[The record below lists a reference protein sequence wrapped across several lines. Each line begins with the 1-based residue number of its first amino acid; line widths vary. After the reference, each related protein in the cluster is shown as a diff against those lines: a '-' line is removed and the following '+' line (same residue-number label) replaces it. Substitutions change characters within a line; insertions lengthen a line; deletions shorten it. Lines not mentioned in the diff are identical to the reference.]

1 MRVAYILE
9 QCWHRVPGGTGMSAV
24 EIGRELAALD
34 GVDMIGVAGRHAHP
48 PTEGFAPP
56 MPVATLPFGRPWL
69 YESWLRLKWP
79 KVESVVDGA
88 DLVHATSIIP
98 PATRLP
104 VVTTIHD
111 LAFLHHP
118 EFFTKRGNKV
128 FRRSLNVVRD
138 TSSMILC
145 SSQSTLKDCIDVG
158 IEQTRLR
165 HVPLGVTTHDVTE
178 PARDRVRMAYSL
190 PNEFIL
196 FVGTLEPRKNLKRLI
211 EAVASLPGS
220 PPLVVAGIE
229 GWGDA
234 GVTTNHDVRF
244 LGFIPSSDLPV
255 LYNLCSAFAF
265 PSVLEG
271 FGLPVLEAMAHGA
284 PVVTSRGTSTEEVAG
299 GAAILVDPLNVES
312 IADGIT
318 QALSS
323 ADALR
328 QRGLERVKQCTWSH
342 AAHLTVQAYRDVI
355 GGAA

>member
-9 QCWHRVPGGTGMSAV
+9 QCWHRVPGGTGISAV
-24 EIGRELAALD
+24 EIGRELAAID
-34 GVDMIGVAGRHAHP
+34 DIEMIGVAGRHKHP

-56 MPVATLPFGRPWL
+56 MPVAFLPFGRPWL

-111 LAFLHHP
+111 LAFLHYP
-118 EFFTKRGNKV
+118 EFFTERGNKV
-128 FRRSLNVVRD
+128 FRRSLAVVRD

-145 SSQSTLKDCIDVG
+145 SSEATLNDCVAEG
-158 IEQTRLR
+158 IERDRLR
-165 HVPLGVTTHDVTE
+165 HVPLGVTTHRVSDVD
-178 PARDRVRMAYSL
+178 RIRVRDTYSL
-190 PNEFIL
+190 PSEFIL

-211 EAVASLPGS
+211 EAVGSLPGS

-234 GVTTNHDVRF
+234 GIASDHDVRF
-244 LGFIPSSDLPV
+244 LGFVPSRDLPV
-255 LYNLCSAFAF
+255 LYNLCSVFAF

-271 FGLPVLEAMAHGA
+271 YGLPVIEAMAHGA
-284 PVVTSRGTSTEEVAG
+284 PVVTSQGTSTEEVAG
-299 GAAILVDPLNVES
+299 GAGVLVDPLSVES
-312 IADGIT
+312 IADGLT
-318 QALSS
+318 TAMRSTEE
-323 ADALR
+323 LR

-342 AAHLTVQAYRDVI
+342 AAQLTAQAYRDVI
-355 GGAA
+355 GAKS

>member
-9 QCWHRVPGGTGMSAV
+9 QCWHRVPGGTGTTAV
-24 EIGRELAALD
+24 EVGRELVKIDDLD
-34 GVDMIGVAGRHAHP
+34 MVGVAGRHKHP
-48 PTEGFAPP
+48 PTEGFTPP

-118 EFFTKRGNKV
+118 EFFTNRGNKV
-128 FRRSLNVVRD
+128 FRRSLDVVRD
-138 TSSMILC
+138 SSSVVLC
-145 SSQSTLKDCIDVG
+145 SSRATFEDCVTAG
-158 IEQTRLR
+158 IESSRLR
-165 HVPLGVTTHDVTE
+165 HVPLGVTTHIISDSDRE
-178 PARDRVRMAYSL
+178 RVRSTYSL
-190 PNEFIL
+190 PSEFIL

-211 EAVASLPGS
+211 QAIDSIPGC

-234 GVTTNHDVRF
+234 GVASAHEVRF
-244 LGFIPSSDLPV
+244 LGFIPSQDLPV
-255 LYNLCSAFAF
+255 LYNIASVFAF

-271 FGLPVLEAMAHGA
+271 YGLPVIEAMAHGA

-299 GAAILVDPLNVES
+299 GAGVLVDPLSVES
-312 IADGIT
+312 IAHGIVS
-318 QALSS
+318 ALSS
-323 ADALR
+323 PDDFRR
-328 QRGLERVKQCTWSH
+328 QGLQRAQECTW
-342 AAHLTVQAYRDVI
+342 AHTAQLTAQAYRDAI
-355 GGAA
+355 GHPR